1 MVTDVRPSPARDA
14 SPSPWWLALLVLP
27 LAGLAL
33 LIAVPDIDLE
43 WQHQPSHFW
52 IVLASAAL
60 SAVLAYATHAAAARH
75 RDARVILV
83 SLAFLA
89 AAGFLGLHALAT
101 PGVLL
106 HGPNTG
112 FTIAT
117 PVGLTVA
124 SVFAA
129 LSVTSIGGPGAAAVL
144 RWRRAL
150 LGATLAAV
158 AVWGI
163 VSLAGLPPLDGPLP
177 AREGPGLL
185 AALAIVAVA
194 LYGWA
199 AWRTLDLSRARPG
212 PLPLS
217 VAVGLVLLAESMVA
231 VALSRNWHLS
241 WWEWHLLMLAAFA
254 AIALGA
260 RIEYTRSGSLAGA
273 FGGLYLG
280 ATLAR
285 IDRWHAGAIARVVA
299 ADERGDPHDEVL
311 ARLRHEGASTDEVRL
326 IAVAAGELRRLDA
339 AFRPYLP
346 TIIADHVPDEP
357 SVARLGGTEREVS
370 VLFAD
375 LSAFTMFS
383 ERHPAPEVIAMLNV
397 YWAAIVPGIDAAGG
411 EIEQFAG
418 DAVMAA
424 FNVEGDQPDHAARAT
439 RGALAIIGA
448 GREVLAA
455 HPGWP
460 AFRVGVSTGPAVVG
474 NVGTSGRRSFAVI
487 GDTTNTAARLM
498 SVAAPGEVLV
508 TGPTWAVLGDHW
520 HGDPLGRVAIKGRR
534 QPVEIWR
541 VRAA

>member
-158 AVWGI
+158 AAWGL
-163 VSLAGLPPLDGPLP
+163 VSVAGLPPLDGPSRSS
-177 AREGPGLL
+177 ASRSSAGPRGGPWTCTGRGLD
-185 AALAIVAVA
+185 
-194 LYGWA
+194 
-199 AWRTLDLSRARPG
+199 RSPSRSPWV
-212 PLPLS
+212 S
-217 VAVGLVLLAESMVA
+217 CC
-231 VALSRNWHLS
+231 SRN
-241 WWEWHLLMLAAFA
+241 
-254 AIALGA
+254 
-260 RIEYTRSGSLAGA
+260 
-273 FGGLYLG
+273 
-280 ATLAR
+280 
-285 IDRWHAGAIARVVA
+285 RW
-299 ADERGDPHDEVL
+299 
-311 ARLRHEGASTDEVRL
+311 S
-326 IAVAAGELRRLDA
+326 
-339 AFRPYLP
+339 
-346 TIIADHVPDEP
+346 P
-357 SVARLGGTEREVS
+357 SR
-370 VLFAD
+370 
-375 LSAFTMFS
+375 
-383 ERHPAPEVIAMLNV
+383 
-397 YWAAIVPGIDAAGG
+397 
-411 EIEQFAG
+411 
-418 DAVMAA
+418 
-424 FNVEGDQPDHAARAT
+424 
-439 RGALAIIGA
+439 
-448 GREVLAA
+448 
-455 HPGWP
+455 
-460 AFRVGVSTGPAVVG
+460 
-474 NVGTSGRRSFAVI
+474 
-487 GDTTNTAARLM
+487 
-498 SVAAPGEVLV
+498 
-508 TGPTWAVLGDHW
+508 
-520 HGDPLGRVAIKGRR
+520 
-534 QPVEIWR
+534 
-541 VRAA
+541 